1 MAEAK
6 KNYANIENINSI
18 LGAEGIGKLMKS
30 VQGTEKKVGEI
41 LRKLSDLET
50 AARQRAQEEAA
61 RAASA
66 EAAASEQEKAD
77 AAQAAPS
84 AEAEL
89 RRRRALL

>member
-66 EAAASEQEKAD
+66 EAAASEKEKAD

-84 AEAEL
+84 AEGRFERSA
-89 RRRRALL
+89 AP

>member
-50 AARQRAQEEAA
+50 AARQRARRA
-61 RAASA
+61 RGRLKAIL
-66 EAAASEQEKAD
+66 EQEGFSYEEK
-77 AAQAAPS
+77 S
-84 AEAEL
+84 G
-89 RRRRALL
+89 

>member
-84 AEAEL
+84 AEAECKP
-89 RRRRALL
+89 

>member
-50 AARQRAQEEAA
+50 ACLLYT
-61 RAASA
+61 S
-66 EAAASEQEKAD
+66 
-77 AAQAAPS
+77 PS
-84 AEAEL
+84 P
-89 RRRRALL
+89 RDCS